1 MMIACLRKKVWLA
14 ALLLGLLAGLL
25 AQTPRASSQT
35 GGAYDLSWN
44 TVDGGGITFAQGGVY
59 SLGGTIGA
67 ADAGVQSGGQ
77 YSLGGGFWSGTS
89 DKRNVYLPALRR

>member
-1 MMIACLRKKVWLA
+1 LTSKKSLLA
-14 ALLLGLLAGLL
+14 ALLLCLLAASLM
-25 AQTPRASSQT
+25 AAPRASSQT

-44 TVDGGGITFAQGGVY
+44 TIDGGGITFAQGGSY

-77 YSLGGGFWSGTS
+77 YSLGGGFWYGVS